1 MRGGQATTPI
11 SPSSLMPQAM
21 AYVNTL
27 NMQAVYDVNQRLGSK
42 FNSDPAKVSQISNLI
57 QNLRNQQPPSPGMS
71 QTEMENNMRKD
82 LAYKI
87 IADKIVYGVA
97 IPTAS
102 TTSNPTASTT
112 SNPTASTSSLPAEKA
127 LLQAAI
133 AKVLTMSP
141 GEIANLSNTANSQ
154 LLTITPAQRNN
165 DMNLMNI
172 INPLLAAASNKAR
185 LNRAFGTPI

>member
-1 MRGGQATTPI
+1 
-11 SPSSLMPQAM
+11 MPQAM

-27 NMQAVYDVNQRLGSK
+27 NRQAQYNLNQTLLTK
-42 FNSDPAKVSQISNLI
+42 FNSDSAKSSQIYNLLE
-57 QNLRNQQPPSPGMS
+57 QLRNANKQPIPS
-71 QTEMENNMRKD
+71 TEIDNNALRNE

-87 IADKIVYGVA
+87 MADKIVYGVA
-97 IPTAS
+97 I
-102 TTSNPTASTT
+102 PTASTT

-141 GEIANLSNTANSQ
+141 GEITNLSNTANSQ

-185 LNRAFGTPI
+185 LNKAFGTPI